1 MSKHEIL
8 NNVDHKALRV
18 DTRPQ
23 EYPGNKLMCVL
34 AIPSEFRD
42 LQGEYPIFLHRDE
55 ASGRFLPMA
64 MLGLEKDE
72 NLYLGQNGWNA
83 SYLPLMI
90 ARGPFLIG
98 FQQSSAGE
106 SGEKSRVISIDVED
120 SRVNDTTG
128 EPLFQP
134 FGGNSSY
141 TDHVAQV
148 LQRIDQGQADI
159 QRLGEALH
167 SHDLVEP
174 FSLDIKL
181 DNGVQHKMEGFYA
194 IHEERLAALEGDVLS
209 ELSQS
214 GVLQAAYMM
223 IASLSNIRVLVNF
236 KNARS

>member
-8 NNVDHKALRV
+8 NNVDHKTLRV

-23 EYPGNKLMCVL
+23 VFSGNQLMCVL

-55 ASGRFLPMA
+55 NSGRLLPMV
-64 MLGLEKDE
+64 MLGLEKGE
-72 NLYLGQNGWNA
+72 NLYLGENGWNA
-83 SYLPLMI
+83 SYLPLMV

-98 FQQSSAGE
+98 FQQSGD
-106 SGEKSRVISIDVED
+106 EKSKVISIDVED
-120 SRVNDTTG
+120 SRVNDSKG

-134 FGGNSSY
+134 FGGNSDY

-148 LQRIDQGQADI
+148 LQRIDQGQAEI
-159 QRLGEALH
+159 QRLGEAL
-167 SHDLVEP
+167 DRYELVEP

-181 DNGVQHKMEGFYA
+181 DSGVQHKMEGFYT
-194 IHEERLAALEGDVLS
+194 IHEERLASLDGDTLS
-209 ELSQS
+209 ELSRS
-214 GVLQAAYMM
+214 GILQAAYMM

-236 KNARS
+236 KNAKA